1 MQYLSGI
8 DRARRALEG
17 GQRLPAGNL
26 TTAVA
31 TSWQRCR
38 EYGLNPGSKPRD
50 VVVPFSEVRQRRESN
65 PLLRRL
71 ALAEMH
77 NLYAQIAGSNFLIA
91 FADPEGVI
99 LDTISDQHF
108 ANSPPGKSIIPGS
121 AWNETDVGTNA
132 LGLCLMEK
140 SPIAVYGRE
149 HYFTRFGQISCMAA
163 PILNAQGDVVGLID
177 ASCSSEVRQQHTHAL
192 VKMAAA
198 TVENGLIYQESA
210 GHFIFAFHPRA
221 EYLDTLSSGLIA
233 VSRDGAVASVNRPG
247 QLLLAGLPTVNGIH
261 FEALF
266 DGKFDIAIESLMRG
280 GVIRIQD
287 LAGSSVFM
295 VCRQIGSRNHTDT
308 GADGVMAG
316 SVRSRQVAIVRQQHD
331 IGFVCQDAHLNHAMA
346 GLAKATQLNMPIH
359 LQGETGTGKE
369 LMARHV
375 HNLSG
380 RKGEFVA
387 LNCGAV
393 PEALFISEIFGHE
406 RGAFTDANRD
416 GAPGLARLADG
427 GSLFLDEVSDI
438 PLASQTSLLRFLDCM
453 EVRPVGGK
461 PGRKVDIQIIS
472 ATNRDLT
479 EMVANKQ
486 FRADLL
492 YRLNAYTVKLP
503 PLRRRQDFAEIV
515 KRLVEELA
523 PEAAIT
529 DAAVERLRRS
539 DWPGNVRQLR
549 GALQRALVRRYMEF
563 IDEDSF
569 DDLSVTDHVAGEV
582 CDGCRGHPLN
592 EHRCLEI
599 RMVYASS
606 GGNISETART
616 VGLSRT
622 TVYKHLF

>member
-1 MQYLSGI
+1 MHRLSGI
-8 DRARRALEG
+8 DRARRALECG
-17 GQRLPAGNL
+17 GRLPAGTL
-26 TTAVA
+26 TSAVA
-31 TSWQRCR
+31 ASWQRCR
-38 EYGLNPGSKPRD
+38 GYGLDPGSKPRD
-50 VVVPFSEVRQRRESN
+50 AVIEFSEVRQRRESN

-91 FADPEGVI
+91 FADPDGVV
-99 LDTISDQHF
+99 LDTVSDQRF
-108 ANSPPGKSIIPGS
+108 ANSAQGKSIIPGS
-121 AWNETDVGTNA
+121 VWTEADLGTNA
-132 LGLCLMEK
+132 LGLCMREK
-140 SPIAVYGRE
+140 SAVAVYGRE
-149 HYFTRFGQISCMAA
+149 HYFTGFGQISCMAA
-163 PILNAQGDVVGLID
+163 PILSAKGDVVGLLD
-177 ASCSSEVRQQHTHAL
+177 ASCSSEIRQQHTHAL

-198 TVENGLIYQESA
+198 TVENGLVYQENA

-233 VSRDGAVASVNRPG
+233 VSREGVVASVNRPG
-247 QLLLAGLPTVNGIH
+247 QMLLAGLPSANNVH

-266 DGKFDIAIESLMRG
+266 DGKFDIAIENLMRG

-287 LAGSSVFM
+287 RAGSSVFM
-295 VCRQIGSRNHTDT
+295 VCRQIGSRHH
-308 GADGVMAG
+308 AG
-316 SVRSRQVAIVRQQHD
+316 LNGMIVGSARTLPVAIVRETHD
-331 IGFVCQDAHLNHAMA
+331 IGFVCRDSQLNHSMA
-346 GLAKATQLNMPIH
+346 GLSKAAQLRMPIH

-375 HNLSG
+375 HTLSG

-387 LNCGAV
+387 LNCGGI
-393 PEALFISEIFGHE
+393 PEALFVSEIFGHE

-427 GSLFLDEVSDI
+427 GSLFFDEVAEI
-438 PLASQTSLLRFLDCM
+438 PLAAQTSLLRFLDSM

-461 PGRKVDIQIIS
+461 TSRTVDVQIIS

-479 EMVANKQ
+479 EMVANRQ
-486 FRADLL
+486 FRPDLL
-492 YRLNAYTVKLP
+492 YRLNSYTLKLP

-529 DAAVERLRRS
+529 DAAVERLRRF

-549 GALQRALVRRYMEF
+549 GALQRALVRRHMEF

-599 RMVYASS
+599 RTVYANS
-606 GGNISETART
+606 GGNISETARK
-616 VGLSRT
+616 VGISRT

>member
-17 GQRLPAGNL
+17 GLRLPAGNL
-26 TTAVA
+26 TAAVA
-31 TSWQRCR
+31 NSWQRCR
-38 EYGLNPGSKPRD
+38 EYGLNPGAKPRD
-50 VVVPFSEVRQRRESN
+50 VVIPFSEVRQRRDGN

-91 FADPEGVI
+91 FADPDGVI

-108 ANSPPGKSIIPGS
+108 ADSRPGKSIIPGS
-121 AWNETDVGTNA
+121 VWKEADVGTNA

-149 HYFTRFGQISCMAA
+149 HYFTGFGQISCMAA

-177 ASCSSEVRQQHTHAL
+177 ASCSSAIRQQHTHAL

-198 TVENGLIYQESA
+198 TVENGLIYQESVE
-210 GHFIFAFHPRA
+210 HFIFAFHPRA

-233 VSRDGAVASVNRPG
+233 VSHDGAVASVNRPG
-247 QLLLAGLPTVNGIH
+247 QLLLAGLPTINGSH

-266 DGKFDIAIESLMRG
+266 DGKFSIAIESLMRG

-295 VCRQIGSRNHTDT
+295 VCRQIGSRNSA
-308 GADGVMAG
+308 GPDGVIAG
-316 SVRSRQVAIVRQQHD
+316 SVRSRPVAIVRQQRD

-369 LMARHV
+369 LMARYV

-380 RKGEFVA
+380 RTGQFVA

-393 PEALFISEIFGHE
+393 PETLFISEIFGHE

-416 GAPGLARLADG
+416 GSLGLARLADG

-461 PGRKVDIQIIS
+461 AGRKVDIQIIS

-479 EMVANKQ
+479 EMVANRL

-503 PLRRRQDFAEIV
+503 TLRRRQDFAEIV
-515 KRLVEELA
+515 KRLVEDLA
-523 PEAAIT
+523 PKAAIT
-529 DAAVERLRRS
+529 DAAVERLRKS
-539 DWPGNVRQLR
+539 DWPGNIRQLR
-549 GALQRALVRRYMEF
+549 GALQRALVRRHMEF

-569 DDLSVTDHVAGEV
+569 DDLSVTDHVADEV

-599 RMVYASS
+599 RTAYAGS

-616 VGLSRT
+616 LGLSRT
-622 TVYKHLF
+622 TVYKHIF